1 MSGIAIARIRL
12 FGKNRDLQ
20 GRFLGEAHLR
30 ILVIGSG
37 LMGPA
42 AAFNAMADEAVER
55 VTVCD
60 LSDDQLGACR
70 DTLKGMPGADKVA
83 YRRLDTSDRNESIAV
98 MKDHGAGVAALP
110 RAASTMAVPHALE
123 AGMPYVDLTRVP
135 DEDLEAWKSDYAG
148 SPGFVIL
155 GCGLEPGLTEIMA
168 RHLAEQLDRTDELH
182 IVCGGIPERPSP
194 PLGYKIV
201 FGGRRLPLRASSA
214 RAVVDGRLVD
224 VPRYSDPE
232 PAVFEGVGECEAWHE
247 GFMPWLLK
255 VDALK
260 DLRRGTQKTVRWPG
274 YAQKVTVLRELGLLS
289 EEPLDVDGVPVIPK
303 HVVDAVLYPSVR
315 MSPEDRDITAYRV
328 TVIGEKDGRP
338 ATRTAEM
345 IDRYDEETG
354 FTSMARTTAFT
365 AAIAARMA
373 ARGDLPHPGG
383 PFVTP
388 EQAIFG
394 DLYHVMV
401 DELERMG
408 VRFSMSGSG

>member
-1 MSGIAIARIRL
+1 M
-12 FGKNRDLQ
+12 
-20 GRFLGEAHLR
+20 R

-42 AAFNAMADEAVER
+42 AAYNAMVDEAVDR

-60 LSDDQLGACR
+60 LSADQLGTCR
-70 DTLKGMPGADKVA
+70 DRLRGLPGADKVD
-83 YRRLDTSDRNESIAV
+83 YRRLDMNDRSESIAA

-110 RAASTMAVPHALE
+110 RAASMAAIPLALE
-123 AGMPYVDLTRVP
+123 AGMPYMDLTRVA
-135 DEDLEAWKSDYAG
+135 DEDLEAWESTYAG
-148 SPGFVIL
+148 SHGFVIL

-182 IVCGGIPERPSP
+182 IQCGGIPEEPSP

-201 FGGRRLPLRASSA
+201 FGGRRLPLRESTA

-224 VPRYSDPE
+224 VPRYSEPE

-247 GFMPWLLK
+247 GFMPWLLE
-255 VDALK
+255 VDALRG
-260 DLRRGTQKTVRWPG
+260 LRAGTQKTVRWPG
-274 YAQKVTVLRELGLLS
+274 YSEKVTVLRELGLLS
-289 EEPLDVDGVPVIPK
+289 EDPLDVDGVSVIPK
-303 HVVDAVLYPSVR
+303 HVVDAVLYPSVK
-315 MSPEDRDITAYRV
+315 MAPEERDITAYRV
-328 TVIGEKDGRP
+328 TVTGEKDGRP
-338 ATRTAEM
+338 VTRSAEM

-365 AAIAARMA
+365 AAIAARMS

-388 EQAIFG
+388 EQAIYG
-394 DLYHVMV
+394 DCFDTLVG
-401 DELERMG
+401 ELDRMG
-408 VRFSMSGSG
+408 VRFRISGN

>member
-1 MSGIAIARIRL
+1 M
-12 FGKNRDLQ
+12 
-20 GRFLGEAHLR
+20 R

-42 AAFNAMADEAVER
+42 AAYNAMADEAVER

-60 LSDDQLGACR
+60 LSDGQLAACR
-70 DTLKGMPGADKVA
+70 DTLRGRPGSDKVA
-83 YRRLDTSDRNESIAV
+83 YRRLDMNDRAESIAV

-110 RAASTMAVPHALE
+110 RAASMIALPLALE
-123 AGMPYVDLTRVP
+123 AGMPYMDLTRVP
-135 DEDLEAWKSDYAG
+135 DEALEEWKAAYTDSE
-148 SPGFVIL
+148 GFVIQ

-182 IVCGGIPERPSP
+182 IQCGGIPEKPAP

-201 FGGRRLPLRASSA
+201 FGGRRLPLRESTA
-214 RAVVDGRLVD
+214 RAVVDGCLVD

-247 GFMPWLLK
+247 GFMPWLLELE
-255 VDALK
+255 ALG
-260 DLRRGTQKTVRWPG
+260 DLRSGTQKTVRWPG
-274 YAQKVTVLRELGLLS
+274 YAEKVTVLRELGLLS
-289 EEPLDVDGVPVIPK
+289 EEPLDVDGVRVIPK
-303 HVVDAVLYPSVR
+303 HVVDAALYPSVR

-328 TVIGEKDGRP
+328 TAIGEKDGRP

-345 IDRYDEETG
+345 IDRYDEKTG

-365 AAIAARMA
+365 AAIAARMT
-373 ARGDLPHPGG
+373 ARGDLPRPAG

-394 DLYHVMV
+394 DRFHVMI
-401 DELERMG
+401 DELDRMG
-408 VRFSMSGSG
+408 VRFSMSAS

>member
-1 MSGIAIARIRL
+1 MS
-12 FGKNRDLQ
+12 
-20 GRFLGEAHLR
+20 

-42 AAFNAMADEAVER
+42 AAYNAMVDDAVER

-60 LSDDQLGACR
+60 LSEEQLGTCR
-70 DTLKGMPGADKVA
+70 ARLQGLPGADKVA
-83 YRRLDTSDRNESIAV
+83 YRRLDMNDAAEAVAV

-110 RAASTMAVPHALE
+110 RAASMAAIPLALE
-123 AGMPYVDLTRVP
+123 AGMPYMDLTRVA
-135 DEDLEAWKSDYAG
+135 DEDLETWTSTHAG
-148 SPGFVIL
+148 SGGFVIL

-182 IVCGGIPERPSP
+182 IQCGGIPERPSP

-201 FGGRRLPLRASSA
+201 FGGRRLPLRESTA
-214 RAVVDGRLVD
+214 RAVVDGRLVE

-232 PAVFEGVGECEAWHE
+232 PVSFEGVGECEAWHE
-247 GFMPWLLK
+247 GFMPWLLE

-260 DLRRGTQKTVRWPG
+260 GLRAGTQKTVRWPG
-274 YAQKVTVLRELGLLS
+274 YAEKVTVLRELGLLS
-289 EEPLDVDGVPVIPK
+289 EVPVDVDGVSVIPK
-303 HVVDAVLYPSVR
+303 HVVDAVLYPSVK
-315 MSPEDRDITAYRV
+315 MAPEERDITAYRV

-338 ATRTAEM
+338 ATKSAEM
-345 IDRYDEETG
+345 VDRYDESTG

-373 ARGDLPHPGG
+373 VRGDLPHPGQ

-388 EQAIFG
+388 EQAIYG
-394 DLYHVMV
+394 DGFDTMI
-401 DELERMG
+401 DELDRMG
-408 VRFSMSGSG
+408 VRFTISGS

>member
-1 MSGIAIARIRL
+1 M
-12 FGKNRDLQ
+12 
-20 GRFLGEAHLR
+20 R

-42 AAFNAMADEAVER
+42 AAYNAMVDDAVER

-60 LSDDQLGACR
+60 LSEDQLGACR
-70 DTLKGMPGADKVA
+70 ETLQGLPGADKVA
-83 YRRLDTSDRNESIAV
+83 YRRLDMNDAAEAVAV

-110 RAASTMAVPHALE
+110 RAASMAAIPLALE
-123 AGMPYVDLTRVP
+123 AGMPYMDLTRVA
-135 DEDLEAWKSDYAG
+135 DEDLEAWTSSHAG
-148 SPGFVIL
+148 SGGFVIL

-182 IVCGGIPERPSP
+182 IQCGGIPERPSP

-201 FGGRRLPLRASSA
+201 FGGRRLPLRDSTA

-224 VPRYSDPE
+224 VPRYSEPE

-247 GFMPWLLK
+247 GFMPWLLE

-260 DLRRGTQKTVRWPG
+260 GLRAGTQKTVRWPG
-274 YAQKVTVLRELGLLS
+274 YSEKVTVLRELGLLS
-289 EEPLDVDGVPVIPK
+289 EEPVDVDGVAVIPK
-303 HVVDAVLYPSVR
+303 HVVDAVLYPSVK
-315 MSPEDRDITAYRV
+315 MAPEERDITAYRV

-338 ATRTAEM
+338 ATRSAEM
-345 IDRYDEETG
+345 VDRYDEGTG

-373 ARGDLPHPGG
+373 ARGDLPHPGSL
-383 PFVTP
+383 FITP
-388 EQAIFG
+388 EQAIYG
-394 DLYHVMV
+394 DRYQTLIE
-401 DELERMG
+401 ELDRMD
-408 VRFSMSGSG
+408 VRFTMSGD

>member
-1 MSGIAIARIRL
+1 M
-12 FGKNRDLQ
+12 
-20 GRFLGEAHLR
+20 R

-42 AAFNAMADEAVER
+42 AAYNAMLDEAVEQ

-60 LSDDQLGACR
+60 LSDDQLEACR
-70 DTLKGMPGADKVA
+70 DRLRGMPGADRVVFRK
-83 YRRLDTSDRNESIAV
+83 LDMNDRAESIAV

-110 RAASTMAVPHALE
+110 RAASMIALPLALE
-123 AGMPYVDLTRVP
+123 AGMPVMDLTRVP
-135 DEDLEAWKSDYAG
+135 DEALDEWESRFAG
-148 SPGFVIL
+148 SEGFVIL

-182 IVCGGIPERPSP
+182 IQCGGIPEHPTP

-201 FGGRRLPLRASSA
+201 FGGRRLPLRESTA

-224 VPRYSDPE
+224 VPRYSEPE
-232 PAVFEGVGECEAWHE
+232 PAIFEGVGECEAWHE
-247 GFMPWLLK
+247 GFMPWLLE

-260 DLRRGTQKTVRWPG
+260 GLRAGTQKTVRWPG
-274 YAQKVTVLRELGLLS
+274 YSAKVTVLRELGLLS
-289 EEPLDVDGVPVIPK
+289 EEPLDVDGVSVIPK
-303 HVVDAVLYPSVR
+303 HVVDAVLYPSVK
-315 MSPEDRDITAYRV
+315 MAPEDRDITAYRV
-328 TVIGEKDGRP
+328 TVIGALAGRA
-338 ATRTAEM
+338 ATRSAEM
-345 IDRYDEETG
+345 IDRYDEQTG

-388 EQAIFG
+388 EQAIYG
-394 DLYHVMV
+394 DSYHTLIN
-401 DELERMG
+401 ELERMN
-408 VRFSMSGSG
+408 VRFRIRD

>member
-1 MSGIAIARIRL
+1 M
-12 FGKNRDLQ
+12 
-20 GRFLGEAHLR
+20 R

-42 AAFNAMADEAVER
+42 AAYNAMLDEAVER

-60 LSDDQLGACR
+60 LSDNQLEACR
-70 DTLKGMPGADKVA
+70 DRLRGMPGVDKVD
-83 YRRLDTSDRNESIAV
+83 YRKLDMNDRAESIAV

-110 RAASTMAVPHALE
+110 RAASMIALPLALE
-123 AGMPYVDLTRVP
+123 AGMPVMDLTRVP
-135 DEDLEAWKSDYAG
+135 NETLAGWTSRYAN
-148 SPGFVIL
+148 SEGFVIL

-182 IVCGGIPERPSP
+182 IQCGGIPEHPSP

-201 FGGRRLPLRASSA
+201 FGGRRLPLRESTA

-247 GFMPWLLK
+247 GFMPWLLE

-260 DLRRGTQKTVRWPG
+260 GLRAGTQKTVRWPG
-274 YAQKVTVLRELGLLS
+274 YSAKVTVLRELGLLS
-289 EEPLDVDGVPVIPK
+289 EEPMDVDGVSVIPK
-303 HVVDAVLYPSVR
+303 HVVDAVLYPSVK
-315 MSPEDRDITAYRV
+315 MAPGDRDITAYRV
-328 TVIGEKDGRP
+328 TVIGEKDGRV

-345 IDRYDEETG
+345 VDRYDVKTG

-388 EQAIFG
+388 EQAIYG
-394 DLYHVMV
+394 DAYHTLVN
-401 DELERMG
+401 ELDRMN
-408 VRFSMSGSG
+408 VRFRMSD

>member
-1 MSGIAIARIRL
+1 M
-12 FGKNRDLQ
+12 
-20 GRFLGEAHLR
+20 R

-42 AAFNAMADEAVER
+42 AAYNAMLDDAVER

-60 LSDDQLGACR
+60 LSDGQLAACR
-70 DTLKGMPGADKVA
+70 ETLRDLPGAGKVD
-83 YRRLDTSDRNESIAV
+83 YLRLDMNDRAEAIAV
-98 MKDHGAGVAALP
+98 MKDHAAGVAALP
-110 RAASTMAVPHALE
+110 RDASMTAFPLALE
-123 AGMPYVDLTRVP
+123 AGMPYMDLTRLDLAGVP
-135 DEDLEAWKSDYAG
+135 REALDAMRSRFAG
-148 SPGFVIL
+148 SRGFVIL

-182 IVCGGIPERPSP
+182 IQCGGIPTRPEP

-201 FGGRRLPLRASSA
+201 FGGKRLPLRESTA

-232 PAVFEGVGECEAWHE
+232 PVFFDGVGDCEAWHE
-247 GFMPWLLK
+247 GFFPWLLELE
-255 VDALK
+255 VLK
-260 DLRRGTQKTVRWPG
+260 GLHTGTQKTVRWPG
-274 YAQKVTVLRELGLLS
+274 YAEKVTVLRELGLLS

-303 HVVDAVLYPSVR
+303 HVVDAVLYPSVK

-345 IDRYDEETG
+345 IGRYDDETG

-365 AAIAARMA
+365 AAIAARMT
-373 ARGDLPHPGG
+373 ARGDLPHPGR

-388 EQAIFG
+388 EQAIYG
-394 DLYHVMV
+394 DSFDTMI
-401 DELERMG
+401 DELDRMG
-408 VRFSMSGSG
+408 VRFRISGS

>member
-1 MSGIAIARIRL
+1 M
-12 FGKNRDLQ
+12 
-20 GRFLGEAHLR
+20 R

-42 AAFNAMADEAVER
+42 AAYNAMVDDKVEG

-70 DTLKGMPGADKVA
+70 DALRGMPGSDKVA
-83 YRRLDTSDRNESIAV
+83 YRRLDMSDRGETIAV

-110 RAASTMAVPHALE
+110 RAASMIAVPHALE
-123 AGMPYVDLTRVP
+123 AGIPYMDLTRVA
-135 DEDLEAWKSDYAG
+135 DEDLEAWKARFADSR
-148 SPGFVIL
+148 GFVIL

-182 IVCGGIPERPSP
+182 ILCGGIPDRPAP

-201 FGGRRLPLRASSA
+201 FGGRRLPLRASTA

-232 PAVFEGVGECEAWHE
+232 PAEFEGVGVCEAWHE
-247 GFMPWLLK
+247 GFMPWLLE

-260 DLRRGTQKTVRWPG
+260 NLRSGTQKTVRWPG
-274 YAQKVTVLRELGLLS
+274 YAEKVTVLRELGLLS
-289 EEPLDVDGVPVIPK
+289 EDPLDVDGVPVIPK
-303 HVVDAVLYPSVR
+303 HVVDAVLYPSVK
-315 MSPEDRDITAYRV
+315 MSPGDRDITAYRV
-328 TVIGEKDGRP
+328 TVVGEKDGRP

-365 AAIAARMA
+365 AAIAARMT

-388 EQAIFG
+388 EQAIYG
-394 DLYHVMV
+394 DGFDTMI
-401 DELERMG
+401 DELDRMG
-408 VRFSMSGSG
+408 VRFTMIGS

>member
-1 MSGIAIARIRL
+1 M
-12 FGKNRDLQ
+12 
-20 GRFLGEAHLR
+20 R

-42 AAFNAMADEAVER
+42 AAYNAMADDAVER

-60 LSDDQLGACR
+60 LSDEQLGACR
-70 DTLKGMPGADKVA
+70 ERLRGMPGADKVA
-83 YRRLDTSDRNESIAV
+83 YRRLDMNDHAESIAI
-98 MKDHGAGVAALP
+98 MRDHGAGVAALP
-110 RAASTMAVPHALE
+110 RAASMIALPLALE
-123 AGMPYVDLTRVP
+123 AGMPVMDLPRVP
-135 DEDLEAWKSDYAG
+135 DEALAGWASQFAG
-148 SPGFVIL
+148 SDGFVIL

-182 IVCGGIPERPSP
+182 IQCGGIPEHPSP

-201 FGGRRLPLRASSA
+201 FGGRRLPLRETTA

-224 VPRYSDPE
+224 VPRYSEPD

-247 GFMPWLLK
+247 GFMPWLLE

-260 DLRRGTQKTVRWPG
+260 GLRSGTQKTVRWPG
-274 YAQKVTVLRELGLLS
+274 YAEKVTVLRELGLLS
-289 EEPLDVDGVPVIPK
+289 EKPLDVDGVSVIPK
-303 HVVDAVLYPSVR
+303 HVVDAVLYPSVK
-315 MSPEDRDITAYRV
+315 MAPEDRDITAYRV

-345 IDRYDEETG
+345 IDRYDEQTG

-373 ARGDLPHPGG
+373 ARADLPHPGG

-394 DLYHVMV
+394 DGYHTLI
-401 DELERMG
+401 DELERMD
-408 VRFSMSGSG
+408 VRFRMSESG

>member
-1 MSGIAIARIRL
+1 M
-12 FGKNRDLQ
+12 
-20 GRFLGEAHLR
+20 R

-42 AAFNAMADEAVER
+42 AAYNAMVDEAVEK

-60 LSDDQLGACR
+60 LSDDQLSACR
-70 DTLKGMPGADKVA
+70 ETLRGMPGADKVD
-83 YRRLDTSDRNESIAV
+83 YRRLDMNDRAESIAV

-110 RAASTMAVPHALE
+110 RVASMIAMPLALE

-135 DEDLEAWKSDYAG
+135 DEALEEWKTTYAG
-148 SPGFVIL
+148 SRGFVIL

-168 RHLAEQLDRTDELH
+168 RHLAERLDRTDELH
-182 IVCGGIPERPSP
+182 IQCGGIPENPSP

-201 FGGRRLPLRASSA
+201 FGGRRLPLRESTA

-224 VPRYSDPE
+224 VPRYSEPE

-247 GFMPWLLK
+247 GFMPWLLE
-255 VDALK
+255 VEALK
-260 DLRRGTQKTVRWPG
+260 GLRSGTQKTVRWPG
-274 YAQKVTVLRELGLLS
+274 YADKVTVLRELGLLS
-289 EEPLDVDGVPVIPK
+289 EEPLDVDGVSVIPK
-303 HVVDAVLYPSVR
+303 HVVDAVLYPSVK

-345 IDRYDEETG
+345 IDRYDEATG

-373 ARGDLPHPGG
+373 ARGDLPRPGV

-388 EQAIFG
+388 EQAIYG
-394 DLYHVMV
+394 DCFDTLIG
-401 DELERMG
+401 ELDRMD
-408 VRFSMSGSG
+408 VRFRISGH

>member
-1 MSGIAIARIRL
+1 M
-12 FGKNRDLQ
+12 
-20 GRFLGEAHLR
+20 R

-42 AAFNAMADEAVER
+42 AAYNAMVDDAVEK

-60 LSDDQLGACR
+60 LSEDQLSACR
-70 DTLKGMPGADKVA
+70 ETLRGMPGADKVD
-83 YRRLDTSDRNESIAV
+83 YRRLDMNDRAESIAV

-110 RAASTMAVPHALE
+110 RVASMIAMPLALE
-123 AGMPYVDLTRVP
+123 ACMPYVDLTRVP
-135 DEDLEAWKSDYAG
+135 DEALEEWKTSYAD
-148 SPGFVIL
+148 SRGFVIL

-168 RHLAEQLDRTDELH
+168 RHLAERLDRTDELH
-182 IVCGGIPERPSP
+182 IQCGGIPESPSP

-201 FGGRRLPLRASSA
+201 FGGRRLPLRESTA

-224 VPRYSDPE
+224 VPRYSESE

-247 GFMPWLLK
+247 GFMPWLLE
-255 VDALK
+255 VEALK
-260 DLRRGTQKTVRWPG
+260 GLRSGTQKTVRWPG
-274 YAQKVTVLRELGLLS
+274 YADKVTVLRELGLLS
-289 EEPLDVDGVPVIPK
+289 EEPLDVDGVSVIPK
-303 HVVDAVLYPSVR
+303 HVVDAVLYPSVK

-345 IDRYDEETG
+345 IDRYDEATG

-373 ARGDLPHPGG
+373 ARGDLPRPGV

-388 EQAIFG
+388 EQAIYG
-394 DLYHVMV
+394 DCFDTLIG
-401 DELERMG
+401 ELDRMD
-408 VRFSMSGSG
+408 VRFRISDKG

>member
-1 MSGIAIARIRL
+1 M
-12 FGKNRDLQ
+12 
-20 GRFLGEAHLR
+20 R

-42 AAFNAMADEAVER
+42 AAYNAMVDDAVEC

-70 DTLKGMPGADKVA
+70 DTLRGMPGSDKVA
-83 YRRLDTSDRNESIAV
+83 YRRLDLSDRGETIAV

-110 RAASTMAVPHALE
+110 RAASMIAVPHALE
-123 AGMPYVDLTRVP
+123 AGMPYMDLTRVP
-135 DEDLEAWKSDYAG
+135 DADLEAWKPAYAG
-148 SPGFVIL
+148 SEGFVIL

-182 IVCGGIPERPSP
+182 ILCGGIPERPVP

-201 FGGRRLPLRASSA
+201 FGGRRLPLRESTA

-224 VPRYSDPE
+224 VPRYSEPE
-232 PAVFEGVGECEAWHE
+232 LAVFEGVGECEAWHE
-247 GFMPWLLK
+247 GFMPWLLE
-255 VDALK
+255 VEALK
-260 DLRRGTQKTVRWPG
+260 GLRSGTQKTVRWPG
-274 YAQKVTVLRELGLLS
+274 YSRKVSVLRELGLLG
-289 EEPLDVDGVPVIPK
+289 EEPLDVDGTPVIPK
-303 HVVDAVLYPSVR
+303 HVVDAVLYPAVK
-315 MSPEDRDITAYRV
+315 MAPEDRDITAYRV
-328 TVIGEKDGRP
+328 SVTGEKDGRP
-338 ATRTAEM
+338 ASRTAEM
-345 IDRYDEETG
+345 VDRYDERTD

-394 DLYHVMV
+394 DRFHVMI
-401 DELERMG
+401 DELERMD
-408 VRFSMSGSG
+408 VRFRISAS